1 MGSYSSY
8 CSFSPLANLVI
19 DKSKVH
25 RKKIFSSKSK
35 EEIVGSFMTAI
46 PKEIVKSM
54 EIRDGDRL
62 LWVYNL
68 SERSTTLHTLK
79 SPASKDGNQSASY
92 LQTINK

>member
-25 RKKIFSSKSK
+25 QKKIFSSKSK
-35 EEIVGSFMTAI
+35 GEIVGSFMTAI

-62 LWVYNL
+62 LWIYTP
-68 SERSTTLHTLK
+68 SKKSTELIK
-79 SPASKDGNQSASY
+79 SPASKDGASRPHIY
-92 LQTINK
+92 KQ

>member
-1 MGSYSSY
+1 MGSHSSY
-8 CSFSPLANLVI
+8 CSFSPLSNLVI

-54 EIRDGDRL
+54 EIKSGDRL
-62 LWVYNL
+62 LWIYTP
-68 SERSTTLHTLK
+68 SEKSTTLIK
-79 SPASKDGNQSASY
+79 SPASKDGTVGLISTN
-92 LQTINK
+92 NK